1 MFGLFADILGNPLVF
16 VVLVVIGFA
25 FLFFLL
31 LAAAY
36 FVACAIMLVFCIPYP
51 FWRARPAAQE
61 VPVIELPGMRGA
73 FHEMANAARL
83 YLHWMTGRPHSIKS
97 FAIR

>member
-31 LAAAY
+31 LY
-36 FVACAIMLVFCIPYP
+36 
-51 FWRARPAAQE
+51 
-61 VPVIELPGMRGA
+61 
-73 FHEMANAARL
+73 N
-83 YLHWMTGRPHSIKS
+83 
-97 FAIR
+97 